1 MRNYYFEMLLDW
13 ARTDTTDFSRG
24 MTMGWMLRD
33 QLDDH
38 PTHLQPWQRQYVE
51 NIANARRNGVSA

>member
-24 MTMGWMLRD
+24 MTMGWMIRD

-38 PTHLQPWQRQYVE
+38 HTLQPWQPQYVE

>member
-1 MRNYYFEMLLDW
+1 MINCYFEMLLDW

-24 MTMGWMLRD
+24 MTIGWMLRD
-33 QLDDH
+33 QLGDH
-38 PTHLQPWQRQYVE
+38 HTLQPWQRQYVE

>member
-38 PTHLQPWQRQYVE
+38 HTLQPWQPQYVE

>member
-1 MRNYYFEMLLDW
+1 MRNFYFEMLLDW
-13 ARTDTTDFSRG
+13 ARADTTDFSRG

-38 PTHLQPWQRQYVE
+38 PTLQPWQRQYVE
-51 NIANARRNGVSA
+51 NIANARREGVSA

>member
-1 MRNYYFEMLLDW
+1 MSNCYFEMLLGW
-13 ARTDTTDFSRG
+13 ARTDTTSFARG

-38 PTHLQPWQRQYVE
+38 PTLQPWQRQYVE
-51 NIANARRNGVSA
+51 NIANARRDGVSA

>member
-38 PTHLQPWQRQYVE
+38 TTLQPWHRQYVE

>member
-38 PTHLQPWQRQYVE
+38 HTLQPWQRQYVE

>member
-1 MRNYYFEMLLDW
+1 MLLDW
-13 ARTDTTDFSRG
+13 ARKDTTDFARG

-38 PTHLQPWQRQYVE
+38 HTLQPWQRQYVE
-51 NIANARRNGVSA
+51 NIANARRDGVSA

>member
-13 ARTDTTDFSRG
+13 ARTGTTDFARG
-24 MTMGWMLRD
+24 MTTGWMLRD

-38 PTHLQPWQRQYVE
+38 HTLQPWHRQYVE

>member
-24 MTMGWMLRD
+24 MTMGWMIRD
-33 QLDDH
+33 QLNDH
-38 PTHLQPWQRQYVE
+38 HTLQPWHRQYVE

>member
-13 ARTDTTDFSRG
+13 ARTGTTDFARG

-38 PTHLQPWQRQYVE
+38 TTLQPWQR
-51 NIANARRNGVSA
+51 

>member
-1 MRNYYFEMLLDW
+1 MRNYYFEMLLNW
-13 ARTDTTDFSRG
+13 ARTDTTDFSLG
-24 MTMGWMLRD
+24 MTMGWMIRD

-38 PTHLQPWQRQYVE
+38 PTLQPWHRQYVE

>member
-1 MRNYYFEMLLDW
+1 MSNCYFEMLLEW

-38 PTHLQPWQRQYVE
+38 PTLQPWQRQYVE
-51 NIANARRNGVSA
+51 NIANARRDGVSA

>member
-33 QLDDH
+33 QMDDH
-38 PTHLQPWQRQYVE
+38 PTLQPWQRQYVE
-51 NIANARRNGVSA
+51 NIANARRDGVSA

>member
-24 MTMGWMLRD
+24 MTMGWMIRD

-38 PTHLQPWQRQYVE
+38 HTLQP
-51 NIANARRNGVSA
+51 

>member
-1 MRNYYFEMLLDW
+1 MRNLYFEMLLDW
-13 ARTDTTDFSRG
+13 ARTDKTDFARG

-38 PTHLQPWQRQYVE
+38 TTLQPWQRQYVE